1 MRLLDWIQSTGKPVP
16 IETAAYVS
24 VQLDRVG
31 LDRARECVVASLD
44 EVIQSGGRR
53 YRTATEFVEA
63 TLKQAILAGA
73 LPPGTPLRQEELA
86 TRFAMSRMPIR
97 EALRQL
103 EAQGLVDFEPHRGAI
118 VVEITL
124 QDAADNFAIRGALE
138 PQALRLSL
146 PHLAEADFVLAE
158 DLIAEID
165 GERDPARM
173 GELNRRFHMT
183 LYAAAGLP
191 RLLALTEQHLVAADR
206 YLRFHLATDGDMGQA
221 EHRALVAACRA
232 ADVAGAA
239 TILTHHL
246 ARAEAAL
253 VSFFQERAGREQHSQ
268 PG

>member
-1 MRLLDWIQSTGKPVP
+1 MPEKRQAMPDGRIDDQPVSMDESRGK
-16 IETAAYVS
+16 
-24 VQLDRVG
+24 R
-31 LDRARECVVASLD
+31 VASLD

-146 PHLAEADFVLAE
+146 PHLGPADFALAE
-158 DLIAEID
+158 ELIAEID

-221 EHRALVAACRA
+221 EHRALLAACRA
-232 ADVAGAA
+232 GDEAEA
-239 TILTHHL
+239 TAVLARHL
-246 ARAEAAL
+246 GRAEAGLAA
-253 VSFFQERAGREQHSQ
+253 FFTARSTA
-268 PG
+268 

>member
-1 MRLLDWIQSTGKPVP
+1 MDQ
-16 IETAAYVS
+16 
-24 VQLDRVG
+24 
-31 LDRARECVVASLD
+31 
-44 EVIQSGGRR
+44 VIQAGGRR
-53 YRTATEFVEA
+53 FRTATEFVEA
-63 TLKQAILAGA
+63 TLKQAILSGA
-73 LPPGTPLRQEELA
+73 LLPGTPLRQEELA
-86 TRFAMSRMPIR
+86 TRFEMSRMPIR

-124 QDAADNFAIRGALE
+124 ADSDDNFAIRSALE

-146 PHLAEADFVLAE
+146 PHLGPDDFALAE

-165 GERDPARM
+165 SENDPARM

-183 LYAAAGLP
+183 LYAGAGLP

-232 ADVAGAA
+232 RDENEAVAV
-239 TILTHHL
+239 LNRHL
-246 ARAEAAL
+246 ARA
-253 VSFFQERAGREQHSQ
+253 RAGLSAFFAARAAS
-268 PG
+268 

>member
-1 MRLLDWIQSTGKPVP
+1 M
-16 IETAAYVS
+16 
-24 VQLDRVG
+24 
-31 LDRARECVVASLD
+31 ASLD
-44 EVIQSGGRR
+44 EVIQLGGRR
-53 YRTATEFVEA
+53 FRTATEFVTA

-73 LPPGTPLRQEELA
+73 LAPGTALRQEELA
-86 TRFAMSRMPIR
+86 SRFAMSRMPIR

-124 QDAADNFAIRGALE
+124 EDAADNYAVRGALE

-146 PHLAEADFVLAE
+146 PHLTDEDFARADA
-158 DLIAEID
+158 LIAEID
-165 GERDPARM
+165 EEDDPARM
-173 GELNRRFHMT
+173 GELNCRFHMT
-183 LYAAAGLP
+183 LYAAARLP

-232 ADVAGAA
+232 RSEA
-239 TILTHHL
+239 TALSILASHL

-253 VSFFQERAGREQHSQ
+253 AAFFAGRAT
-268 PG
+268 G

>member
-1 MRLLDWIQSTGKPVP
+1 VT
-16 IETAAYVS
+16 
-24 VQLDRVG
+24 
-31 LDRARECVVASLD
+31 SLED
-44 EVIQSGGRR
+44 VIRSSGRR
-53 YRTATEFVEA
+53 FRTATEFVEA
-63 TLKQAILAGA
+63 TLKQAILSGA
-73 LPPGTPLRQEELA
+73 LLPGTPLRQEELA
-86 TRFAMSRMPIR
+86 ARFEMSRMPIR

-124 QDAADNFAIRGALE
+124 ADADDNFAIRSALE

-146 PHLAEADFVLAE
+146 PHLGPDDFALAD

-165 GERDPARM
+165 SESDPARM

-221 EHRALVAACRA
+221 EHRALATACRA
-232 ADVAGAA
+232 GNETEAVAV
-239 TILTHHL
+239 LNRHL
-246 ARAEAAL
+246 ARA
-253 VSFFQERAGREQHSQ
+253 RAGLTAFFAARAAT
-268 PG
+268 